1 MDTGI
6 YCRILENAACT
17 LPVGGLGEVPFR
29 AGWHVYVGSALG
41 PGGLSRVRRHLRLA
55 ARRDAPPR
63 WHIDRLLLSP
73 RFRVRYAV
81 CAPTAL
87 RLECRLAAAL
97 GSGGVAGFG
106 ASDCSCRSHLF
117 YRSADPLPEAERAFR
132 NLGLSCTS
140 KRIKESAGQ
149 G

>member
-1 MDTGI
+1 MDKGL
-6 YCRILENAACT
+6 YCLILENAACT
-17 LPVGGLGEVPFR
+17 LPIGSLGAVSFR
-29 AGWHVYVGSALG
+29 TGWHVYVGSALG
-41 PGGLSRVRRHLRLA
+41 PGGLSRVRRHLRIA
-55 ARRDAPPR
+55 SGGDASPH

-73 RFRVRYAV
+73 HFRVRYVV
-81 CAPTAL
+81 CGPTIL

-97 GSGGVAGFG
+97 GGDAVPGFG

-132 NLGLSCTS
+132 DLGLSCTS